1 MSDTIPSSQPA
12 LTPGLT
18 EWQRVSNTFT
28 APSKTFADIAAGH
41 RRWWLPFALMAIFS
55 YLLFAAITVKIGWD
69 QVAENTMR
77 TNAKAE
83 ERLAQAPPEQR
94 DKIVKMT
101 QYTMEGAFIASPVVI
116 LIDDL
121 VIALVLWGTIN
132 FVFSGKATFP
142 SVFAVSM
149 YAFLPSIVKAL
160 LGAAVAWFAAPESF
174 NLTNFAPTSIGAFLS
189 PADTNAAVYKLATA
203 LDITS
208 IWCMVLLG
216 MGLAAVAKV
225 KRSAGYAAVFGWWAL
240 IVLIGVG
247 YAAIA
252 G

>member
-1 MSDTIPSSQPA
+1 MSDTIPSSQPI

-28 APSKTFADIAAGH
+28 APSKTFEDIAAGR

-101 QYTMEGAFIASPVVI
+101 RYTMEGAFIASPVVI

-132 FVFSGKATFP
+132 FVFAGKATFP
-142 SVFAVSM
+142 SVFTVSM
-149 YAFLPSIVKAL
+149 YAFLPSTVTAL

-174 NLTNFAPTSIGAFLS
+174 NLANFAPTSIGAFLS
-189 PADTNAAVYKLATA
+189 PADTNAAVYKLASA

-208 IWCMVLLG
+208 IWCMILLSIG
-216 MGLAAVAKV
+216 IAAVARV
-225 KRSAGYAAVFGWWAL
+225 KRSAGYMAVFGWWAL